1 MHYIMR
7 SLALSLALVG
17 AGAAGAQTT
26 QDTATYVLHPAGVF
40 DGVAMHSGWSVRV
53 RGNTIVAA
61 GSSVETG
68 GAQVIELPGT
78 TVLPGLIDAHSHVF
92 LHPYNETLWN
102 DQVLKEPLVLRTAR
116 AVMHLQRTLMAGF
129 TTLRDLGTEGALDGD
144 VALKQAL
151 EQNIIPGPRLIV
163 VTRAIVATGSYGPQ
177 RWAYSFDP
185 PQGAQEAD
193 YNTIAQVVREQIG
206 HGADWIKLYADYRV
220 GPHGALV
227 PTFTQD
233 EMTLA
238 VQIAHQYGR
247 PVAVHAQSIE
257 GMRHAINAGVET
269 IEHGDDGT
277 PDVFREMAAKHIP
290 LCPTLAAGEAYA
302 QYFQH
307 WHKGVD
313 PEPAS
318 VKSKRQSFKAALDAG
333 VTICN
338 GSDVGVFAHGTNAR
352 EVELLVDY
360 GMTPVDALRSAT
372 SIDASVLKMGDQIG
386 KVAPGLKA
394 DLIAVTGDPTK
405 DISAIDHVVLVMK
418 DGVIYKRP

>member
-1 MHYIMR
+1 MR
-7 SLALSLALVG
+7 YLTLGCLLALSGTLCA
-17 AGAAGAQTT
+17 
-26 QDTATYVLHPAGVF
+26 QDTTTYVLRPAAVF

-53 RGNTIVAA
+53 RGTAIVAA
-61 GSSVETG
+61 GATVDAS
-68 GAQVIELPGT
+68 GASVIELPGA

-116 AVMHLQRTLMAGF
+116 AVMHLQRTLTAGF

-177 RWAYSFDP
+177 RWAYAFDP

-193 YNTIAQVVREQIG
+193 LASIQHVVREQIG

-220 GPHGALV
+220 GLHGGDVA
-227 PTFTQD
+227 TFTQE

-238 VQIAHQYGR
+238 TQIAHQYGR
-247 PVAVHAQSIE
+247 PVAVHAQTAE
-257 GMRHAINAGVET
+257 GMQHAINAGVET
-269 IEHGDDGT
+269 IEHGDEGT
-277 PDVFREMAAKHIP
+277 PEIFREMAAKHIP

-307 WHKGVD
+307 WRKGVD

-318 VKSKRQSFKAALDAG
+318 VKAKRQSFRAALDAG

-338 GSDVGVFAHGTNAR
+338 GSDVGVFAHGENAR

-360 GMTPVDALRSAT
+360 GMTPIDALRSAT
-372 SIDASVLKMGDQIG
+372 SIDANVLKMGDQIG
-386 KVAPGLKA
+386 KVAAGLKA

-405 DISAIDHVVLVMK
+405 DISAIRHVVLVMK
-418 DGVIYKRP
+418 DGVVYKKP

>member
-1 MHYIMR
+1 MR
-7 SLALSLALVG
+7 SLTLGCLLALSGVLRA
-17 AGAAGAQTT
+17 
-26 QDTATYVLHPAGVF
+26 QDTTTYVLRPAAVF
-40 DGVAMHSGWSVRV
+40 DGVAMHPGWSVRV
-53 RGNTIVAA
+53 RGNSIVAA
-61 GSSVETG
+61 GPTVDAAGASVITLS
-68 GAQVIELPGT
+68 GA

-102 DQVLKEPLVLRTAR
+102 DQVLKEPLVLRAAR
-116 AVMHLQRTLMAGF
+116 AVTHAQRTLMAGF

-144 VALKQAL
+144 VAIKQAI
-151 EQNIIPGPRLIV
+151 EQGIIPGPRLIV
-163 VTRAIVATGSYGPQ
+163 VTRAIVATGAYGPP

-193 YNTIAQVVREQIG
+193 LATIQHVVREQVG

-220 GPHGALV
+220 GLHGEEVA
-227 PTFTQD
+227 TFTQE

-238 VQIAHQYGR
+238 TQTAHQYGR
-247 PVAVHAQSIE
+247 PVAVHAQTAE

-269 IEHGDDGT
+269 IEHGDGGT

-307 WHKGVD
+307 WKKGVD

-318 VKSKRQSFKAALDAG
+318 VKAKRQSFRAALDAG

-338 GSDVGVFAHGTNAR
+338 GSDVGVFAHGDNAR

-360 GMTPVDALRSAT
+360 GMTPIDALRSAT
-372 SIDASVLKMGDQIG
+372 SIDAEILKMGNQIG

-405 DISAIDHVVLVMK
+405 DISAIQRVVLVMK
-418 DGVIYKRP
+418 DGVIYKKP

>member
-1 MHYIMR
+1 MR
-7 SLALSLALVG
+7 SLTFGFSLAM
-17 AGAAGAQTT
+17 AAAVSAQTPPV
-26 QDTATYVLHPAGVF
+26 QETATVLRPAGVF
-40 DGVAMHSGWSVRV
+40 DGVAMHSGWSVLV

-61 GSSVETG
+61 GSSVDAG
-68 GAQVIELPGT
+68 GATVIDLPGT
-78 TVLPGLIDAHSHVF
+78 TVLPGLIDAHSHIF

-116 AVMHLQRTLMAGF
+116 AVMHLQHTLMAGF

-144 VALKQAL
+144 VALKQAV
-151 EQNIIPGPRLIV
+151 EQGIIPGPRLIV

-185 PQGAQEAD
+185 PQGGQEAD

-227 PTFTQD
+227 PTFTQE

-238 VQIAHQYGR
+238 TQIAHQYGR
-247 PVAVHAQSIE
+247 PVAVHAQSVE
-257 GMRHAINAGVET
+257 GMQHAINAGVNT
-269 IEHGDDGT
+269 IEHGDNGT
-277 PDVFREMAAKHIP
+277 PEIFRQMAEKHIP

-302 QYFQH
+302 EYFQH
-307 WHKGVD
+307 WRKGVD
-313 PEPAS
+313 PDPES
-318 VKSKRQSFKAALDAG
+318 VKSKKASFRAALDAG

-338 GSDVGVFAHGTNAR
+338 GSDVGVFTHGDNAR
-352 EVELLVDY
+352 EVEDLVEY
-360 GMTPVDALRSAT
+360 GMKPIDALQSAT
-372 SIDASVLKMGDQIG
+372 SIDASVLKMSDQIG

-405 DISAIDHVVLVMK
+405 DISAIRHVVLVMK
-418 DGVIYKRP
+418 DGVIYKKP

>member
-1 MHYIMR
+1 MR
-7 SLALSLALVG
+7 SLTLAGLLAV
-17 AGAAGAQTT
+17 ASAVAGAQPAP
-26 QDTATYVLHPAGVF
+26 DTASYLLHPEAVF
-40 DGVAMHSGWSVRV
+40 DGMTMHPGWSVRV
-53 RGNTIVAA
+53 RGNAIVAA
-61 GSSVETG
+61 GPTVDG
-68 GAQVIELPGT
+68 KGATTIQLPGA
-78 TVLPGLIDAHSHVF
+78 TVLPGLMDLHSHVF

-116 AVMHLQRTLMAGF
+116 AVTHLQRTLMAGF

-163 VTRAIVATGSYGPQ
+163 VTRAIVATGSYGPP

-193 YNTIAQVVREQIG
+193 LNTIVHVVREQIG

-220 GPHGALV
+220 GPHGGDVA
-227 PTFTQD
+227 TFTQ
-233 EMTLA
+233 EEITLA
-238 VQIAHQYGR
+238 TQTAHQYGR
-247 PVAVHAQSIE
+247 PVAVHAQTVD

-269 IEHGDDGT
+269 IEHGDEGT
-277 PDVFREMAAKHIP
+277 PEVFREMAAKHIP

-307 WHKGVD
+307 WHKGTD

-318 VKSKRQSFKAALDAG
+318 VKAKRASFKAALDAG

-338 GSDVGVFAHGTNAR
+338 GSDVGVFAHGENAR

-360 GMTPVDALRSAT
+360 GMSPIDALRSAT
-372 SIDASVLKMGDQIG
+372 SIDANILRMGDQIG

-394 DLIAVTGDPTK
+394 DLIAVSGDPTK
-405 DISAIDHVVLVMK
+405 EIAAIRRVVLVMK
-418 DGVIYKRP
+418 DGVVYKKP

>member
-1 MHYIMR
+1 MR
-7 SLALSLALVG
+7 YLTLALSLTL
-17 AGAAGAQTT
+17 AGPLSAQ
-26 QDTATYVLHPAGVF
+26 DSSFVLHPAAVF
-40 DGVAMHSGWSVRV
+40 DGVAIHAGWSVLV

-61 GSSVETG
+61 GPTVDRG
-68 GAQVIELPGT
+68 GAKVIELPGT
-78 TVLPGLIDAHSHVF
+78 TVLPGLIEAHSHVF

-129 TTLRDLGTEGALDGD
+129 TTIRDLGTEGALDGD

-151 EQNIIPGPRLIV
+151 EQNIIPGPRMLV

-220 GPHGALV
+220 GLHGGDVA
-227 PTFTQD
+227 TFTQE
-233 EMTLA
+233 EMNLA
-238 VQIAHQYGR
+238 TQIAHQYGR
-247 PVAVHAQSIE
+247 PVAVHAQTVD
-257 GMRHAINAGVET
+257 GMQHAINAGVNT
-269 IEHGDDGT
+269 IEHGDNGT
-277 PDVFREMAAKHIP
+277 PEIFRQMAEKHIP
-290 LCPTLAAGEAYA
+290 LVPTLAAGEAYA
-302 QYFQH
+302 EYFQH

-313 PEPAS
+313 PDPAS
-318 VKSKRQSFKAALDAG
+318 VKEKHVSFKAALDAG
-333 VTICN
+333 VTICS
-338 GSDVGVFAHGTNAR
+338 GSDVGVFAHGDNAR
-352 EVELLVDY
+352 EIELLVEY
-360 GMTPVDALRSAT
+360 GMSPVDALRSAT
-372 SIDASVLKMGDQIG
+372 SIDANCLHLADQIG

-405 DISAIDHVVLVMK
+405 DISAIRHVVLVMK
-418 DGVIYKRP
+418 DGTIYKRP